1 MKKRLTIRHFIY
13 LLAGLS
19 LGSAPVYAQKDTVG
33 KGGVEIVSS
42 FKPVLREAAKI
53 NFDASAPEADTTKAR
68 LTYDIPNQNLVFAY
82 QPGSLKPL
90 ALDIDTVGIFD
101 NTSYVKAGFGSLRT
115 PYVQA
120 GISFG
125 DGQSAGLNIYARHV
139 GSDGKRD
146 FQKYSSTNV
155 RLAGYFRSGNN
166 LDWTASLGMRQDR
179 TYKYGYLPQTLT
191 FSNDSLKQS
200 FQTISGRVAMQNINK
215 TEFGL
220 TYRPDLRIDVFS
232 DNHENSESN
241 TVLNLPLQKSLG
253 NEFAVNLGITFD
265 LTRLSPNN
273 KSALNNT
280 MYYLSPSV
288 LYKTKNINVEAG
300 IRPSWD
306 NKTFKMFPNILADIS
321 TEDSRFTFQAGWTG
335 YIRKTTYQ
343 YLASQNPWLYV
354 PETLQNTWIEERF
367 AGFKGSVGDHFTYS
381 ARAAFNKLTNHPLFV
396 NDYSPGT
403 GGKSFRVVN
412 ESRINVVQF
421 GGEIGYNIG
430 EKFSLLSG
438 LTYNQYT
445 GLKNN
450 EKAWGL
456 LPIELK
462 ASMRLLIIKD
472 LWLKSDLFAWSGP
485 QYLKEDGT
493 NGKLGGAT
501 DLNAG
506 LEFRITKNL
515 NLWTQFNNI
524 FNKTYQRWNQYP
536 VYGFNFVG
544 GIVFSFDQKNR

>member
-1 MKKRLTIRHFIY
+1 MKKRMMKNFVLI
-13 LLAGLS
+13 LAVGFLAS
-19 LGSAPVYAQKDTVG
+19 VKSYGQKDTIG

-53 NFDASAPEADTTKAR
+53 NFDASAPEADTTKAK
-68 LTYDIPNQNLVFAY
+68 LTYNIPNQNLLFAY
-82 QPGSLKPL
+82 QPGTLKPL
-90 ALDIDTVGIFD
+90 ALDIDTIGIFD
-101 NTSYVKAGFGSLRT
+101 NNSYVKAGFGSLRT

-125 DGQSAGLNIYARHV
+125 DGKSAGLNIYAKHV

-146 FQKYSSTNV
+146 FQKFASTDV
-155 RLAGYFRSGNN
+155 RLSGYFRSGNN
-166 LDWTASLGMRQDR
+166 LDWTAGLGMKQDR
-179 TYKYGYLPQTLT
+179 TYKYGYEPQSLT

-200 FQTISGRVAMQNINK
+200 FQTISGRVAVQNINK

-220 TYRPDLRIDVFS
+220 TYRPELRIDVFS
-232 DNHENSESN
+232 DNHQNTESN
-241 TVLNLPLQKSLG
+241 TVLNLPLQKSIG

-265 LTRLSPNN
+265 LTRLSPDN

-288 LYKTKNINVEAG
+288 LYRTKKINVEAG

-321 TEDSRFTFQAGWTG
+321 TDDSRFTFQAGWTG

-343 YLASQNPWLYV
+343 YLASQNPWLYA

-381 ARAAFNKLTNHPLFV
+381 ARAAFNKLTNQPLFV
-396 NDYSPGT
+396 NDYTPGT

-456 LPIELK
+456 
-462 ASMRLLIIKD
+462 
-472 LWLKSDLFAWSGP
+472 
-485 QYLKEDGT
+485 
-493 NGKLGGAT
+493 
-501 DLNAG
+501 
-506 LEFRITKNL
+506 
-515 NLWTQFNNI
+515 
-524 FNKTYQRWNQYP
+524 
-536 VYGFNFVG
+536 
-544 GIVFSFDQKNR
+544 